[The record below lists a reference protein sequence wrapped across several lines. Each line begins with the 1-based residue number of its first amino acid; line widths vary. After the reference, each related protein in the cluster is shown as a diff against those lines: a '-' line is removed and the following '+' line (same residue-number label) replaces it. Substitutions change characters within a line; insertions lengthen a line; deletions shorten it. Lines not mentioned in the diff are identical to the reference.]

1 MTTCGERGEQS
12 ERIECAICLEAI
24 DEREACRLKCGHA
37 FHSSCMIQS
46 ALHDPRCPV
55 CRAEL
60 AQKPAPAAGPSV
72 LNIELTMGDVQEA
85 FEQDF
90 QTMRRQQLNYDAR
103 RRRFLRRHPDML
115 EEHMA
120 AKRGELQLRTLERGI
135 SERWSQ
141 ASREL
146 WLRPEFVALRKER
159 SLLLRR
165 IRRRER
171 TVEEAVE
178 EALGERP
185 EIDDDGEESQVMRA
199 IARAGRQRL
208 DDQQAPEEDEEE

>member
-1 MTTCGERGEQS
+1 MKPTTCDD
-12 ERIECAICLEAI
+12 CPICLEVI
-24 DEREACRLKCGHA
+24 DAHEACHLKCGHT
-37 FHSSCMIQS
+37 FHSSCVLQS

-60 AQKPAPAAGPSV
+60 AHKPEPAATPNV

-90 QTMRRQQLNYDAR
+90 RTMRRQQLNYDAR
-103 RRRFLRRHPDML
+103 RRRFLRRHPELL
-115 EEHMA
+115 EEHA
-120 AKRGELQLRTLERGI
+120 AARQGEQQLRALERTI
-135 SERWSQ
+135 SDRWSQ

-146 WLRPEFVALRKER
+146 WTAPEFVALRKER
-159 SLLLRR
+159 TLLLRR

-171 TVEEAVE
+171 VVDRAVE

-208 DDQQAPEEDEEE
+208 DRRQTEDEGSDA